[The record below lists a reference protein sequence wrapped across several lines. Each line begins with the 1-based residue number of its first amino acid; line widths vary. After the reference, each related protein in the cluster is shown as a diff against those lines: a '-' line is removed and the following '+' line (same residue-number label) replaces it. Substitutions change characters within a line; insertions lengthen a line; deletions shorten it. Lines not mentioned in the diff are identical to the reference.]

1 MTDNQLIEF
10 AKKLQNN
17 MITKTTEQTNNK
29 KDFREKLSVI
39 DSKLYQPKRIKF

>member
-17 MITKTTEQTNNK
+17 MITKTTEQINNK

-39 DSKLYQPKRIKF
+39 DSKLDQPKRIKF